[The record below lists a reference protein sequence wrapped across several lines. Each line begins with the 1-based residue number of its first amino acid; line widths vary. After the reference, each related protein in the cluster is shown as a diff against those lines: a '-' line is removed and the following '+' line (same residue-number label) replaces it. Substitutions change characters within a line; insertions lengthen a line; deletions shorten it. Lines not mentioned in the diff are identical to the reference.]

1 MYNRWRTLRSRHGL
15 PLFEEKGDL
24 FVAGQERFNA
34 QSWNLAQTAGAKKRS
49 AAERMQA
56 MVMAQCC
63 RAA

>member
-1 MYNRWRTLRSRHGL
+1 MAEKRPRLYRATVYLYLRRR
-15 PLFEEKGDL
+15 GDL
-24 FVAGQERFNA
+24 FVAGQERFNE
-34 QSWNLAQTAGAKKRS
+34 QSWNLAQTAAAKKGS